1 MNFQKKIE
9 TKSRVPHFQQGGNI
23 AIGSPKPYTTTLP
36 GINFSPL
43 TLNNAPIEINT
54 TGLTDQ
60 INKMRDLSFKR
71 EELAFKYKELEYKE
85 GKEDLD
91 LLGDIYK
98 GIGSVNGSVQSM
110 GGIAAVSPAF
120 KDAFSQYNTK
130 KTEYMDQI
138 SRAAANKDFKSATAT
153 MQKMAAL
160 ETDPTLNTL
169 KVYAGAMNQILEG
182 ADAAKGGGYGIG
194 TKKVMGG
201 FFDILNSPA
210 IDHKKV
216 TDLIQEANYYKSLKL
231 KVGDETKFIDDF
243 IKPAYDKAA
252 EKEVVS
258 INPQTGI
265 STKTITKVR
274 PDVGNVKTAMRSR
287 FFNTPEGKAYLESK
301 GFNPDNPND
310 LNAIAYIDSL
320 VDAQDKILSPQY
332 APSIEQDVVEKLLP
346 NWEQQ
351 NPEKAAAA
359 DAAKELAKQKAG
371 VGGTEKQYEVEF
383 TAAKKAVSDK
393 WGDEVANDPQVIDIL
408 RTEKDLEK
416 RNTAIEKRAKEL
428 GVSAGGEGGYKGKTV
443 KFGFGKNIKEV
454 PATIEGIKKG
464 AQINE
469 KLTKFFSHEG
479 RDYMVTADE
488 DMQADMDDNSMTI
501 KAIDGEDTLTDSQ
514 VNAYFKKIGVKDS
527 FESYWFGDNFAKVY
541 ELETK
546 PKEEP
551 KKTYPKNLVNPL
563 DAAKQ
568 LNSQG
573 ADNQS
578 KGKFWS
584 AFQDSLATNPNFK
597 VQK

>member
-1 MNFQKKIE
+1 MNYLKRIE

-85 GKEDLD
+85 GRDYLD

-130 KTEYMDQI
+130 KTEYMEQAYRSI
-138 SRAAANKDFKSATAT
+138 NNRDFKAAGLNL
-153 MQKMAAL
+153 QKAAAL

-201 FFDILNSPA
+201 LFDIMNSPA

-216 TDLIQEANYYKSLKL
+216 TDLIQEANYYKALKL

-274 PDVGNVKTAMRSR
+274 PDVVNVKTAMRSR

-320 VDAQDKILSPQY
+320 VDAQDKVLSSQY
-332 APSIEQDVVEKLLP
+332 APSIEQDVVEKLIP

-351 NPEKAAAA
+351 NPEKAAAQEV
-359 DAAKELAKQKAG
+359 AKKKALEKAG
-371 VGGTEKQYEVEF
+371 VGAAEKQYEVEF
-383 TAAKKAVSDK
+383 DAAQKAVAEKFGDGVASDA
-393 WGDEVANDPQVIDIL
+393 VTIDIL
-408 RTEKDLEK
+408 RTEKDLAK
-416 RNTAIEKRAKEL
+416 RDAAVEKRAKEL
-428 GVSAGGEGGYKGKTV
+428 GLGGRNDVYSGKTI
-443 KFGFGKNIKEV
+443 KLGFGKNIKEV

-479 RDYMVTADE
+479 KDYMVTADE

-501 KAIDGEDTLTDSQ
+501 KAIDGEDTLTDSE

-546 PKEEP
+546 PKEAE
-551 KKTYPKNLVNPL
+551 KTYPKNLVDPVE
-563 DAAKQ
+563 AAKRIDG
-568 LNSQG
+568 SG
-573 ADNQS
+573 AAKS
-578 KGKFWS
+578 SGKFWS